1 MDDIILTIIN
11 YTLQFIICLQI
22 TRFQWVA
29 LKRNVIVDIT
39 IRDYAICRILIIV
52 PCCDRSLP
60 AHFFEHFEIW
70 NVKLHNVRLYNGRN
84 K

>member
-1 MDDIILTIIN
+1 MDDIVLAFIN
-11 YTLQFIICLQI
+11 YMLQFFICLQI
-22 TRFQWVA
+22 ARFQRVA
-29 LKRNVIVDIT
+29 LKRNIIVGIT
-39 IRDYAICRILIIV
+39 IRDYAISWILIIV